1 MVKSE
6 PEQNTF
12 ELPLIEQL
20 FQLLNDII
28 YALMNTFRGQ
38 MLVIT
43 LFLVINFVNHF
54 VEIIYEFGMQLHLR
68 PPVVRHLY
76 QELV

>member
-43 LFLVINFVNHF
+43 LFLVINFVNYF